1 MLYMQYVINIIIII
15 LILIIYDELEKTIKI
30 QKAHD

>member
-1 MLYMQYVINIIIII
+1 MLYMQYVINIIII